1 MAFTRSR
8 VWLASGAGAAVVA
21 ASVVAVA
28 WNGAS
33 GASGGVEHA
42 AGTVGSTSAAGFKHP
57 GVLVGK
63 AQLDAMRSRVKAG
76 KQPQK
81 KAYDAMLASKYADLA
96 RTPKPRANV
105 ECGSGSNPNHGCTDE
120 RDDAMAAYTDA
131 LAYTVNHDQRYAAK
145 AVQLMDAWANVLKEH
160 TNSNAP
166 LQAGWAANDWA
177 RAAEIVKYSPYGTK
191 WKGAKKFA
199 SFLRTVYLPV
209 VNKGRPTTNGNWEL
223 IMTDA
228 TISIAVHTDD
238 RATFN
243 QAVARWRKRL
253 PEYIYLKK
261 DGPLP
266 KVPAGI
272 SGKAAT
278 IKYWSGQS
286 TFVDGLAQET
296 CRDFGHTG
304 WALDAATHVA
314 ETAHLQGLDL
324 YKEGRERLT
333 KAMEFHAQYDL
344 GTKAPSWLCKGAPKT
359 GVGPVFEIGYNEFH
373 HRLGLSLPK
382 TGQLVTSKRPAG
394 PSYFLGWETLTHAD
408 AP

>member
-21 ASVVAVA
+21 ASAGAVA
-28 WNGAS
+28 WG
-33 GASGGVEHA
+33 GTSGGHGGHE
-42 AGTVGSTSAAGFKHP
+42 AGEVALTSAAGFRHP

-63 AQLDAMRSRVKAG
+63 QQLDAMRSRVKAG

-81 KAYDAMLASKYADLA
+81 KAFDAMLASRYADLK

-105 ECGSGSNPNHGCTDE
+105 ECGPSSNPNHGCSDE

-145 AVQLMDAWANVLKEH
+145 AVQLMDAWAKVLKEH

-166 LQAGWAANDWA
+166 LQSAWAANDWA
-177 RAAEIVKYSPYGTK
+177 RAAEIVKYSAYGPK
-191 WKGAKKFA
+191 WTGQKKFA
-199 SFLRTVYLPV
+199 TFLRTVYLPV
-209 VNKGRPTTNGNWEL
+209 VDKDRPTTNGNWEL

-238 RATFN
+238 RATFDT
-243 QAVARWRKRL
+243 AVARWRKRL
-253 PEYIYLKK
+253 PEYIYLRK
-261 DGPLP
+261 DGALP
-266 KVPAGI
+266 KTPAGI

-278 IKYWSGQS
+278 IRYWQGQS
-286 TFVDGLAQET
+286 AFVDGLAQET

-304 WALDAATHVA
+304 WALDAAVHVA
-314 ETAHLQGLDL
+314 ETARLQGLDL
-324 YKEGRERLT
+324 YKEARPRLT

-359 GVGPVFEIGYNEFH
+359 GLGPVLEVGYNEYH
-373 HRLGLSLPK
+373 HRLGVSLPK
-382 TGQLVTSKRPAG
+382 TGALVTARRPAG